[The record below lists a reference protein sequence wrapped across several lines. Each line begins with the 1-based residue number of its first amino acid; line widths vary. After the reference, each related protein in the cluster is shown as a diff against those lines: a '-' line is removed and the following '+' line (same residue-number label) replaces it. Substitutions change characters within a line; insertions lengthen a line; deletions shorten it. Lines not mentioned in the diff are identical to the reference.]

1 MSSSKK
7 RSGEEDGS
15 NNSASK
21 RSKSSSTATT
31 LSFLPPKGDL
41 NSIINQSPITQS
53 LPSKP
58 AALASSE
65 TIAQKR
71 AEIAAKFASFK
82 NNQLGNGTSSFSGLP
97 MVQQSIP
104 ASNLPNIDPNLAK
117 KVAEAR
123 KTVEQLTAKAKNPY
137 LSAPSDPVEPV
148 SMSNTGV
155 HPLLIGLDKGTSGGS
170 SVSDRYKPMVPKF
183 ATVKANVAKP
193 TTHVLKPRKDLYQ
206 TSQTD
211 TDPALPDN
219 RTNPHF
225 DKSLAG
231 PAGDPSGMIRNRP
244 TRSLRFNPKGK
255 FIRLAEQVRA
265 EARLEE
271 LKRRIAESSRKAGL
285 DGEIEAVEKQ
295 VRRPEPPDCEWWDED
310 YLPNRSYNDLDEGVA
325 SKFIY
330 STESPITIYVQHP
343 IQLPA
348 PGDKDPAV
356 LKPLKLTKDE
366 QRKMRRQR
374 RMAELQDK
382 QDRQRM
388 GLLPPDPPKVKL
400 SNMMKVLTSDAVADP
415 TKIEARVRREM
426 LQRRKGH
433 EQANE
438 RRKLTDEQRKEKL
451 SKKREADE
459 ARGIMTTVYKIK
471 YLTNPAHR
479 FKVRRNAEQ
488 HGLTGVLI
496 FNPRFALVVVEG
508 GSKAIRAYKHLMLE
522 RIDWTAEARAR
533 TPDEES
539 RQQANGDENEAVE
552 PQSLAEN
559 KCELVWEG
567 EGRERMFNSFR
578 PKNCPSDAIAR
589 EFLGSRL
596 GFWDVAKKWGEDTRL
611 RRLRLLCFV
620 WGRGQG
626 DGILIWVEKI
636 RDSFGQ
642 LARNSVKDSLK

>member
-1 MSSSKK
+1 MSSGRK
-7 RSGEEDGS
+7 RSGAEETS
-15 NNSASK
+15 TPSSAK

-41 NSIINQSPITQS
+41 NSIVNQQPPNQS

-58 AALASSE
+58 AVLASSE
-65 TIAQKR
+65 DIARKR

-82 NNQLGNGTSSFSGLP
+82 SNISGTGGSNVSLGPSTSVQPGVGLP
-97 MVQQSIP
+97 S
-104 ASNLPNIDPNLAK
+104 LPNIDPNLAK

-137 LSAPSDPVEPV
+137 LSGPSDPVEPV
-148 SMSNTGV
+148 SMTTTGV
-155 HPLLIGLDKGTSGGS
+155 HPLLIGLDKGSSSGNG
-170 SVSDRYKPMVPKF
+170 VNDRYKPMVPKF

-193 TTHVLKPRKDLYQ
+193 TSHAPKKKDLYQ
-206 TSQTD
+206 TSQVEA
-211 TDPALPDN
+211 DPVALDN
-219 RTNPHF
+219 RANPHF

-231 PAGDPSGMIRNRP
+231 PIGDPSGIVRTRA

-255 FIRLAEQVRA
+255 YIRLAEQIRA
-265 EARLEE
+265 EVRLEE

-310 YLPNRSYNDLDEGVA
+310 YLPNRSYNDLDDGTA
-325 SKFIY
+325 SKFIN

-348 PGDKDPAV
+348 PGDKEAV
-356 LKPLKLTKDE
+356 ALKPLKLTKKE

-426 LQRRKGH
+426 LQRKKTH

-438 RRKLTDEQRKEKL
+438 KRKLTDEQRKEKL
-451 SKKREADE
+451 EKKRQSDE
-459 ARGIMTTVYKIK
+459 SKGILTTVYKIK

-508 GSKAIRAYKHLMLE
+508 GSKAIRAYKHLMLD
-522 RIDWTAEARAR
+522 RIDWTAEARSR
-533 TPDEES
+533 TPDEE
-539 RQQANGDENEAVE
+539 RGDVQSAPAAVDGEEQPVE

-559 KCELVWEG
+559 KCEMIWEG
-567 EGRERMFNSFR
+567 DGRERVFNSFR

-596 GFWDVAKKWGEDTRL
+596 GFWDLAKKWGDDT
-611 RRLRLLCFV
+611 
-620 WGRGQG
+620 
-626 DGILIWVEKI
+626 I
-636 RDSFGQ
+636 S
-642 LARNSVKDSLK
+642 

>member
-1 MSSSKK
+1 MSSNKK
-7 RSGEEDGS
+7 RSGAEES
-15 NNSASK
+15 SAPSSSK
-21 RSKSSSTATT
+21 RTKSSSSSTT

-41 NSIINQSPITQS
+41 NSIVSQQPPAQS

-58 AALASSE
+58 AVLASSE
-65 TIAQKR
+65 EIARKR

-82 NNQLGNGTSSFSGLP
+82 SNISGSVSS
-97 MVQQSIP
+97 SIP
-104 ASNLPNIDPNLAK
+104 LGGPASVQPSPGPPSLPNIDPNLAK

-137 LSAPSDPVEPV
+137 LSGPSDPVEPV
-148 SMSNTGV
+148 SMTTTGV
-155 HPLLIGLDKGTSGGS
+155 HPLLIGLDKGSSSGSGP
-170 SVSDRYKPMVPKF
+170 SDRYKPMVPKF

-193 TTHVLKPRKDLYQ
+193 TSHAPKKKDLYQ
-206 TSQTD
+206 TSQAEA
-211 TDPALPDN
+211 DPVALDN
-219 RTNPHF
+219 RSNPHF

-231 PAGDPSGMIRNRP
+231 PIGDPSGLVKTRA

-255 FIRLAEQVRA
+255 YIRLAEQVRA
-265 EARLEE
+265 EVRLEE

-310 YLPNRSYNDLDEGVA
+310 YLPNRSYNDLDDGTA
-325 SKFIY
+325 SKFIN

-348 PGDKDPAV
+348 PGDKDAV
-356 LKPLKLTKDE
+356 ALKPLKLTKKE

-426 LQRRKGH
+426 LQRKKTH

-438 RRKLTDEQRKEKL
+438 KRKLTDEERKQKL
-451 SKKREADE
+451 EDKRQADE
-459 ARGIMTTVYKIK
+459 SKGILTTVYKIK

-479 FKVRRNAEQ
+479 FKVRKNAEQ
-488 HGLTGVLI
+488 HSLTGVLI
-496 FNPRFALVVVEG
+496 FNPRFALIVAEG

-522 RIDWTAEARAR
+522 RIDWTAEARSR
-533 TPDEES
+533 TPDEE
-539 RQQANGDENEAVE
+539 RAEPHPAPVDGEEQPAE
-552 PQSLAEN
+552 PQSLADN
-559 KCELVWEG
+559 TCELIWEG
-567 EGRERMFNSFR
+567 EGRERVFNSFR

-596 GFWDVAKKWGEDTRL
+596 GFWDLAKKWGEDT
-611 RRLRLLCFV
+611 
-620 WGRGQG
+620 
-626 DGILIWVEKI
+626 I
-636 RDSFGQ
+636 S
-642 LARNSVKDSLK
+642 

>member
-1 MSSSKK
+1 MSSGKK
-7 RSGEEDGS
+7 RSGADES
-15 NNSASK
+15 SMASSAK

-41 NSIINQSPITQS
+41 NSIVNQQTPTQS

-58 AALASSE
+58 AVLASSE
-65 TIAQKR
+65 DIARKR

-82 NNQLGNGTSSFSGLP
+82 SGISGSVGSNVPLGGSTS
-97 MVQQSIP
+97 VQTSAGP
-104 ASNLPNIDPNLAK
+104 PSLPNIDPNLAK

-137 LSAPSDPVEPV
+137 LSGPSDPVEPV
-148 SMSNTGV
+148 SMSTTGV
-155 HPLLIGLDKGTSGGS
+155 HPLLIGLDKGLSSGNG
-170 SVSDRYKPMVPKF
+170 VNDRYKPMVPKF
-183 ATVKANVAKP
+183 ATVKANVVKP
-193 TTHVLKPRKDLYQ
+193 TSHAPKKKDLYQ
-206 TSQTD
+206 TSQVEA
-211 TDPALPDN
+211 DPLALDN

-231 PAGDPSGMIRNRP
+231 PIGDPSGLVRTRA

-255 FIRLAEQVRA
+255 YIRLAEQVRA
-265 EARLEE
+265 EVRLEE

-310 YLPNRSYNDLDEGVA
+310 YLPNRSYKDLDDGTA

-348 PGDKDPAV
+348 PGDKEAV
-356 LKPLKLTKDE
+356 ALKPLKLTKKE

-426 LQRRKGH
+426 LQRKKTH

-438 RRKLTDEQRKEKL
+438 KRKLTDEERKEKVE
-451 SKKREADE
+451 KKRQSDE
-459 ARGIMTTVYKIK
+459 ARGILTTVYKIK
-471 YLTNPAHR
+471 FLTNPAHR

-508 GSKAIRAYKHLMLE
+508 GSKAIRAYRHLMLE
-522 RIDWTAEARAR
+522 RIDWTAEARSR
-533 TPDEES
+533 TPDEGRDDAQPAPADGEE
-539 RQQANGDENEAVE
+539 QPVE
-552 PQSLAEN
+552 PQSLADN
-559 KCELVWEG
+559 KCELIWEG
-567 EGRERMFNSFR
+567 DGRERVFNSFR

-596 GFWDVAKKWGEDTRL
+596 GFWDLAKKWGEDT
-611 RRLRLLCFV
+611 
-620 WGRGQG
+620 
-626 DGILIWVEKI
+626 I
-636 RDSFGQ
+636 S
-642 LARNSVKDSLK
+642 

>member
-1 MSSSKK
+1 MSSNKK
-7 RSGEEDGS
+7 RSGPEES
-15 NNSASK
+15 NNPSSVK
-21 RSKSSSTATT
+21 RSKNSSTTTT

-41 NSIINQSPITQS
+41 SSIVNQQTPAQS

-58 AALASSE
+58 AGLASSE
-65 TIAQKR
+65 AIARKR

-82 NNQLGNGTSSFSGLP
+82 NNLPGNPGSN
-97 MVQQSIP
+97 P
-104 ASNLPNIDPNLAK
+104 AVGNLSNLQAGSGPPSFPNIDPNLAK

-137 LSAPSDPVEPV
+137 LSGPSDPVEPV
-148 SMSNTGV
+148 PMTTTGV
-155 HPLLIGLDKGTSGGS
+155 HPLLIGLDKGSSSGNS
-170 SVSDRYKPMVPKF
+170 LNDRYKPMVPKF

-193 TTHVLKPRKDLYQ
+193 SSQAPKKKDLYQ
-206 TSQTD
+206 TSQPEAD
-211 TDPALPDN
+211 TLAVDN

-231 PAGDPSGMIRNRP
+231 PAGDPSGIIRTRA

-255 FIRLAEQVRA
+255 YIRLAEQIRA
-265 EARLEE
+265 EVRLEE

-295 VRRPEPPDCEWWDED
+295 VRRPAPPDCEWWDED
-310 YLPNRSYNDLDEGVA
+310 YLPNRSYDDLDDGTA
-325 SKFIY
+325 SKFIC

-348 PGDKDPAV
+348 PGDKEAV
-356 LKPLKLTKDE
+356 ALKPLKLTKKE

-426 LQRRKGH
+426 LQRKKTH

-438 RRKLTDEQRKEKL
+438 RRKLTDEQRKEKVE
-451 SKKREADE
+451 KKREADE
-459 ARGIMTTVYKIK
+459 SRGIVTTAYKIK

-479 FKVRRNAEQ
+479 FKVRKNAEQ

-496 FNPRFALVVVEG
+496 FNPRFALVVSEG

-522 RIDWTAEARAR
+522 RIDWTAEARSR
-533 TPDEES
+533 TPDEE
-539 RQQANGDENEAVE
+539 RNEPIPSQIEGEEAIAE

-559 KCELVWEG
+559 KCELIWEG
-567 EGRERMFNSFR
+567 DGKERVFSSFR

-589 EFLGSRL
+589 EFLGSRQGL
-596 GFWDVAKKWGEDTRL
+596 WDVAKRWGDDT
-611 RRLRLLCFV
+611 V
-620 WGRGQG
+620 
-626 DGILIWVEKI
+626 
-636 RDSFGQ
+636 S
-642 LARNSVKDSLK
+642 

>member
-1 MSSSKK
+1 MSSSSSKK
-7 RSGEEDGS
+7 RSVTED
-15 NNSASK
+15 NSSPASSK
-21 RSKSSSTATT
+21 RAKGYTT

-41 NSIINQSPITQS
+41 TNILSHTQTTQT
-53 LPSKP
+53 LPSKATP
-58 AALASSE
+58 LASSE
-65 TIAQKR
+65 AIARKR

-82 NNQLGNGTSSFSGLP
+82 TLSGNVSSSTPSTVNQQVASASTS
-97 MVQQSIP
+97 
-104 ASNLPNIDPNLAK
+104 LPNIDPNLAR

-137 LSAPSDPVEPV
+137 LSGPSDPVEPAT
-148 SMSNTGV
+148 MSNTGV
-155 HPLLIGLDKGTSGGS
+155 HPLLIGLDKTQTGGTSL
-170 SVSDRYKPMVPKF
+170 SDRYKPMVPKF

-193 TTHVLKPRKDLYQ
+193 APSALKPKKTDLYQ
-206 TSQTD
+206 AVQLES
-211 TDPALPDN
+211 DPAALDN
-219 RTNPHF
+219 RNNPHF

-231 PAGDPSGMIRNRP
+231 PIGDPSGVIRTRA

-295 VRRPEPPDCEWWDED
+295 VRRPVPPDCEWWDED
-310 YLPNRSYNDLDEGVA
+310 YLPNRSYNDLDDATA

-330 STESPITIYVQHP
+330 STESPISIYVQHP
-343 IQLPA
+343 IQLTA
-348 PGDKDPAV
+348 PGDKDAV
-356 LKPLKLTKDE
+356 ALKPLKLTKNE

-426 LQRRKGH
+426 LQRKKTH

-438 RRKLTDEQRKEKL
+438 SRKLTDEQRKEKQQ
-451 SKKREADE
+451 KKREADE
-459 ARGIMTTVYKIK
+459 SRGIFTTAYKIR

-479 FKVRRNAEQ
+479 FKVRKNAEQ
-488 HGLTGVLI
+488 YGLTGVLI
-496 FNPRFALVVVEG
+496 FNPRFALVVAEG
-508 GSKAIRAYKHLMLE
+508 GSKATRAYKHLMLE
-522 RIDWTAEARAR
+522 RIDWTAEARPR
-533 TPDEES
+533 TPEED
-539 RQQANGDENEAVE
+539 RGDQQHPQADGEEPAAE
-552 PQSLAEN
+552 PQSLADN
-559 KCELVWEG
+559 KCELIWEG
-567 EGRERMFNSFR
+567 EGRERVFNTFR

-589 EFLGSRL
+589 EFLGPRL
-596 GFWDVAKKWGEDTRL
+596 GFWDVAKKWGEDT
-611 RRLRLLCFV
+611 V
-620 WGRGQG
+620 
-626 DGILIWVEKI
+626 
-636 RDSFGQ
+636 S
-642 LARNSVKDSLK
+642 